1 MLFRHAPFVSDN
13 RFGLRRRSCSLKKME
28 MYRVV
33 KNYEKTLI
41 PTTDEAEKILLDAI
55 GFNNG

>member
-1 MLFRHAPFVSDN
+1 
-13 RFGLRRRSCSLKKME
+13 ME

-41 PTTDEAEKILLDAI
+41 PTTDEEEKSSFRRSLINTIVLL
-55 GFNNG
+55 FYETTMTMR